1 MKKFKVTTVDDLVN
15 IKFHQLKPKGKEL
28 DYSKKYSLYEF
39 SRYEEQWVII
49 DNNEKLENLSLYFQ
63 PSRYGGIINDTDT
76 EQYYKIKNGNGSI
89 GEWLNYL
96 LNKYTLEKVQNM
108 VNISSLDRYTKKP
121 THKLDIIK

>member
-1 MKKFKVTTVDDLVN
+1 MKRFKVTTVYDLVN

-39 SRYEEQWVII
+39 SGYEEQWVII

-76 EQYYKIKNGNGSI
+76 EQYYKIKNGNGTI

-96 LNKYTLEKVQNM
+96 LNKYTLDKIKNIVNVASYNKYTEK
-108 VNISSLDRYTKKP
+108 SEY
-121 THKLDIIK
+121 KLDIIK